1 MITTATENV
10 WPSDVSL
17 INWQK
22 AGLKVACQLRLKL
35 FKLDQNPVLKIVG
48 HLSPK
53 DVKSVQTAL
62 TEYIDFG

>member
-1 MITTATENV
+1 MITTTTDNV

-35 FKLDQNPVLKIVG
+35 FTLDQNLVLKTVG
-48 HLSPK
+48 RLSTH
-53 DVKSVQTAL
+53 DVKSVQAVL
-62 TEYIDFG
+62 AKYLDVN

>member
-1 MITTATENV
+1 MITTATDNV

-22 AGLKVACQLRLKL
+22 AGLKVACQLRLKW
-35 FKLDQNPVLKIVG
+35 FTPDQSPVLKAIG

-53 DVKSVQTAL
+53 DVKSVQAVL
-62 TEYIDFG
+62 TEHVG